1 MEIKKYLWKII
12 GWYRNLFFETY
23 FYYVYFIMFTKKSLV
38 HISNKYLK
46 NFVNIRPINNRF
58 IQKIFQQE
66 NYLLELKKYSYVALQ
81 RSLRVKPYGSIVS
94 LNIFQKLF
102 EPNRKTQNLFKLI
115 ICLNIISFCK
125 KYFTSLIIYI
135 NIFNTLF
142 NFFAIFEQMLK
153 LYYEKFPPRVK
164 YFKLL

>member
-1 MEIKKYLWKII
+1 MENNRVVQKFVF
-12 GWYRNLFFETY
+12 RNLFLLCL
-23 FYYVYFIMFTKKSLV
+23 FYNVYKKLLV
-38 HISNKYLK
+38 HFSNKYFK

-66 NYLLELKKYSYVALQ
+66 NYLLDLKKYSYVTLQ